1 MKISKLPLKKRVVL
15 AYTVL
20 GFVLSVMF
28 AAATVLITEDYEQVI
43 IEQLMLSQA
52 DISTGGELNMVVN
65 PNIKDSALQRF
76 ISKNGDL
83 SKVPASLRLLPV
95 GIQAFISESGREFQV
110 GIFEKGRDRVYVI
123 VDLKNIDALEDRL
136 NSVLLA
142 IVVFGTAISSWLG
155 WMWAARTVA
164 PVTRLASVVDTL
176 PNHAI
181 ETNLKLNFGDD
192 ELGRLATAID
202 HYQARLVQAKEQ
214 ERVFFADASHELRTP
229 MAIVR
234 GVVDVM
240 SDDENADREQRRR
253 LRRLER
259 GMSDLTDKADAMFI
273 LARQSF
279 DAEETIDLSGLM
291 TECLDDLQMH
301 LPESTLVEISLMTK
315 QSFRAPPRQAQLV
328 IRTFL
333 RSMVASESLERL
345 SIVAEG
351 LVVEIHASS
360 LPTARHVSTIKKSNL
375 HLEKTLIGRL
385 AIALGWQVRGFI
397 AGTEKSIEIII
408 G

>member
-1 MKISKLPLKKRVVL
+1 MNISRLPLKTRVTL
-15 AYTVL
+15 AYTAL
-20 GFVLSVMF
+20 GFVLSIMF
-28 AAATVLITEDYEQVI
+28 AAATVFITEDYEQVI
-43 IEQLMLSQA
+43 VEQLILSQVDLLA
-52 DISTGGELNMVVN
+52 GGELATVVN
-65 PNIKDSALQRF
+65 PDIKDSAVQRF
-76 ISKNGDL
+76 VSKSGDL
-83 SKVPASLRLLPV
+83 SKVPASLRLLPI
-95 GIQAFISESGREFQV
+95 GIQEFTDGSSREFDV

-123 VDLKNIDALEDRL
+123 VDPKSIDALEDRL
-136 NSVLLA
+136 NSVLIA
-142 IVVFGTAISSWLG
+142 IVAFGTAMSSWLG

-164 PVTRLASVVDTL
+164 PVTRLASAVDRL

-181 ETNLKLNFGDD
+181 ETNLGANFSDD
-192 ELGRLATAID
+192 ELGRLAAAID

-214 ERVFFADASHELRTP
+214 ERIFFADASHELRTP

-273 LARQSF
+273 LARQNF
-279 DAEETIDLSGLM
+279 DAEETIDLSALM

-301 LPESTLVEISLMTK
+301 LPESTVVEISLMTK
-315 QSFRAPPRQAQLV
+315 QNFRAPPRQAQLV

-351 LVVEIHASS
+351 LVVKIHAGS
-360 LPTARHVSTIKKSNL
+360 LTPTKHEATSIQSDL

-385 AIALGWQVRGFI
+385 AMALGWKVNGTI
-397 AGTEKSIEIII
+397 AGSEKAVEIII